1 MKHLLRP
8 HVSAVF
14 ALALL
19 MNSAALN
26 GQAAAPGERFRA
38 FAVNMDSMVG
48 RTGAQA
54 VEIVVERW
62 STEGEATRLLKVLQS
77 EGPQKLLNAL
87 QATPRLGYIRTPDS
101 LGYDLHFARKTPG
114 EEGGEHIVIATNRY
128 IGFWEAANQPRT
140 IDYPFTVIELH
151 INRDGTGEGKMS
163 IATKVTVDKTGQT
176 VTLENYGTQP
186 VRLNDVRREAK
197 GR

>member
-8 HVSAVF
+8 HIYAVLG
-14 ALALL
+14 LALL
-19 MNSAALN
+19 VNSAALN
-26 GQAAAPGERFRA
+26 GLSAATGERFRA
-38 FAVNMDSMVG
+38 FAVNMDSLVG

-62 STEGEATRLLKVLQS
+62 STEGEVTRLLKVLQS
-77 EGPQKLLNAL
+77 DGPQKLLTAL

-114 EEGGEHIVIATNRY
+114 EDGGEHIVIATDRY
-128 IGFWEAANQPRT
+128 IGFWEAANRPRT

>member
-1 MKHLLRP
+1 MKHLFRP
-8 HVSAVF
+8 HLYAVLG
-14 ALALL
+14 LALL
-19 MNSAALN
+19 ANSAALN
-26 GQAAAPGERFRA
+26 GQSAATGERFRA

-62 STEGEATRLLKVLQS
+62 STEGEATRLLNVLQT
-77 EGPQKLLNAL
+77 EGPQKLLTAL
-87 QATPRLGYIRTPDS
+87 QSTPRLGYIRTPDS

-114 EEGGEHIVIATNRY
+114 EDGGEHIVIATNRY